1 MLALRVARFEPGAS
15 LPRPRRRPPEA
26 EAPLL
31 IDADAVGASP
41 VALSGVFFL
50 SPSGYSGD
58 LPCAGKGA
66 AIKSHNDEDQSPLQ
80 CGTLGVRQERY
91 GEAELR

>member
-1 MLALRVARFEPGAS
+1 M
-15 LPRPRRRPPEA
+15 
-26 EAPLL
+26 
-31 IDADAVGASP
+31 
-41 VALSGVFFL
+41 FFL

-80 CGTLGVRQERY
+80 CGTLGVRQKRY